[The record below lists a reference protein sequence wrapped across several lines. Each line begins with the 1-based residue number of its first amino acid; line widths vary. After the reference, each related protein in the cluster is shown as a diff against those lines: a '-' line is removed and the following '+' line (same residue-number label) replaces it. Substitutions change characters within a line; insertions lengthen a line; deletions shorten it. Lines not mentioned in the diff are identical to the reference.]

1 MNTRKKFSNKLFLL
15 PITIAILIIFI
26 NSVYI
31 ENNLCL
37 YVVRS
42 YNEYRSQVS
51 NNPDMKLVHLSDSIK
66 GLKLDIRYATE
77 NNFTKQ
83 KVYTSADP
91 FLRIPVMRALRK
103 VQDSLS
109 KHNIGLIVFD
119 AYRPYSATVKFFEIV
134 KDTRFVADPKVGSKH
149 NRGCAVDVAL
159 YDLKTGKPLPMPT
172 EFDDFSE
179 KAGAT
184 YMNLPKEV
192 IQNRTLLAGMM
203 QAFGFSIYPDEWWH
217 FDYIGWEKYPLM
229 NLSFGELIMNSE

>member
-1 MNTRKKFSNKLFLL
+1 MF
-15 PITIAILIIFI
+15 IFI

-83 KVYTSADP
+83 KVNTSANP
-91 FLRIPVMRALRK
+91 FLIIPAMRALRK

-109 KHNIGLIVFD
+109 KHNIGLIIFD
-119 AYRPYSATVKFFEIV
+119 AYRPYSAAVKFYEVV
-134 KDTRFVADPKVGSKH
+134 KLERKV
-149 NRGCAVDVAL
+149 
-159 YDLKTGKPLPMPT
+159 
-172 EFDDFSE
+172 
-179 KAGAT
+179 
-184 YMNLPKEV
+184 
-192 IQNRTLLAGMM
+192 TL
-203 QAFGFSIYPDEWWH
+203 
-217 FDYIGWEKYPLM
+217 
-229 NLSFGELIMNSE
+229 

>member
-1 MNTRKKFSNKLFLL
+1 MPIESSQLLFNKFDSRIHDVL
-15 PITIAILIIFI
+15 
-26 NSVYI
+26 VYI

-91 FLRIPVMRALRK
+91 FLRIPAMRALRK

-119 AYRPYSATVKFFEIV
+119 AYRPYSATVKFYEVV
-134 KDTRFVADPKVGSKH
+134 KLERKV
-149 NRGCAVDVAL
+149 
-159 YDLKTGKPLPMPT
+159 
-172 EFDDFSE
+172 
-179 KAGAT
+179 
-184 YMNLPKEV
+184 
-192 IQNRTLLAGMM
+192 TLLN
-203 QAFGFSIYPDEWWH
+203 IV
-217 FDYIGWEKYPLM
+217 
-229 NLSFGELIMNSE
+229 